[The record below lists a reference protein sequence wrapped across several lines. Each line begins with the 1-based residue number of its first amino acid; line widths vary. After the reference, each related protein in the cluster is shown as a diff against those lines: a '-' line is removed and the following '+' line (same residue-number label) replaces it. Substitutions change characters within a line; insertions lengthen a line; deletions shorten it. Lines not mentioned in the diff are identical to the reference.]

1 MSPDSCKCTPS
12 RSTGC
17 SPADCRL
24 TLVDSHR
31 EAVCSVLRGEADIAL
46 TTSAWAERVG
56 LGFRSLASEPYD
68 LLVHAD
74 NLGTPVSVA
83 VCEVA
88 QSGAFRKALGR
99 IAGYDATN
107 AGEIRYGR

>member
-1 MSPDSCKCTPS
+1 
-12 RSTGC
+12 
-17 SPADCRL
+17 
-24 TLVDSHR
+24 
-31 EAVCSVLRGEADIAL
+31 
-46 TTSAWAERVG
+46 
-56 LGFRSLASEPYD
+56 
-68 LLVHAD
+68 VHAD